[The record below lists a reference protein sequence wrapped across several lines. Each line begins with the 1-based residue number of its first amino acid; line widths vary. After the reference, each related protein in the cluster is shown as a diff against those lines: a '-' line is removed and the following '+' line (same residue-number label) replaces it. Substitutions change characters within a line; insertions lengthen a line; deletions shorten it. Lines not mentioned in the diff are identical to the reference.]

1 MYVYWVFKWGSE
13 QKEGCEAGPQ
23 YTLLLYHL
31 DHVELPSAAFRA
43 KELLVAP
50 HKRMAVHCP

>member
-1 MYVYWVFKWGSE
+1 MGLRA
-13 QKEGCEAGPQ
+13 KEGCEAGPQ
-23 YTLLLYHL
+23 YKLLLYHL
-31 DHVELPSAAFRA
+31 GDMKLQVCSFQGFS